1 MSPSLGGGGERRGYA
16 SLVRQGYQGIGLI
29 IFNTIKQTCHKYIT
43 LVFQVLQRKITE
55 YFMKLFKSEVE

>member
-29 IFNTIKQTCHKYIT
+29 IFNTIKQTRHKYIT
-43 LVFQVLQRKITE
+43 LVFQVFAVQNYRVFYETL
-55 YFMKLFKSEVE
+55 

>member
-43 LVFQVLQRKITE
+43 LVFQVFAAQNYRVFL
-55 YFMKLFKSEVE
+55 